1 MHSGSNSARGPPPIP
16 SCFLVKTW
24 GACGWKKVTLREK
37 KTSLAKEERGEEYL
51 LLEGEQGV
59 WMEISRVL
67 ANTSQ
72 ESHRG

>member
-1 MHSGSNSARGPPPIP
+1 MHIRLWEGSLTLNR
-16 SCFLVKTW
+16 
-24 GACGWKKVTLREK
+24 WKKVTLREK